1 VTIAVG
7 SVEALDVALLIPGP
21 GYSVTGGVGPA
32 AGDGVVAALVLGFFA
47 SEYPQWGQK
56 AACRSSSPLHCGQR
70 SFGAGGAAV
79 DAGSGVVT
87 GEVADVVAWG

>member
-1 VTIAVG
+1 MTIAVG

-47 SEYPQWGQK
+47 SEYPQ
-56 AACRSSSPLHCGQR
+56 
-70 SFGAGGAAV
+70 
-79 DAGSGVVT
+79 
-87 GEVADVVAWG
+87 